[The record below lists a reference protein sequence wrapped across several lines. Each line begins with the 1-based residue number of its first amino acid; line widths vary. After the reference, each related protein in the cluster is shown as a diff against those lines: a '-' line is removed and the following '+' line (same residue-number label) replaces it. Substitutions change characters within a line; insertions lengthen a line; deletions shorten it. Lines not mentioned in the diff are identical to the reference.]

1 MEAKRSRERAKE
13 KTRRKQQGRLHVS
26 KQGGAANKSLQCL
39 NIASKAANRRRR
51 KKNRG
56 RRVASWNCAP
66 PRAQQHCHELLQD
79 VIGAA
84 AWLAGACNAC
94 CAFFADGGESAKG
107 RTVVAAGGV
116 LDAPVGVGS
125 SGQACEKEE
134 ACPLG

>member
-1 MEAKRSRERAKE
+1 MSQGEDKKEAARQAPRQQARRCCKQVAAMFEHCLEGCKQATAK
-13 KTRRKQQGRLHVS
+13 
-26 KQGGAANKSLQCL
+26 N
-39 NIASKAANRRRR
+39 
-51 KKNRG
+51 KNRG